1 MFTSEVP
8 LKSPRDYDGPERRV
22 APRIEVNYPIRVR
35 FALPTGEQLERY
47 SQIRNVS
54 SAGLLFTCMDSLEP
68 GTEVDVSIG
77 IPFVHAASLPMAQ
90 LNGEALVLRS
100 GSPGPDEEYA
110 VGREVALKFLKP
122 PTLST
127 ELSMFD

>member
-1 MFTSEVP
+1 MFTSQAP
-8 LKSPRDYDGPERRV
+8 LNSPRNYDGPERRG

-35 FALPTGEQLERY
+35 FALPTGEKLERY
-47 SQIRNVS
+47 SQLTNVS
-54 SAGLLFTCMDSLEP
+54 AAGLLFTCVDALKP

-100 GSPGPDEEYA
+100 ESSVPDEEYT
-110 VGREVALKFLKP
+110 VSREVALKFLGT

>member
-1 MFTSEVP
+1 
-8 LKSPRDYDGPERRV
+8 
-22 APRIEVNYPIRVR
+22 VNYPIRVR
-35 FALPTGEQLERY
+35 FVLPTGEKLERY

-54 SAGLLFTCMDSLEP
+54 SAGLLFACVDVLEP

-100 GSPGPDEEYA
+100 GSPGPAEEYA
-110 VGREVALKFLKP
+110 LGREVALKFLGTP
-122 PTLST
+122 ILST